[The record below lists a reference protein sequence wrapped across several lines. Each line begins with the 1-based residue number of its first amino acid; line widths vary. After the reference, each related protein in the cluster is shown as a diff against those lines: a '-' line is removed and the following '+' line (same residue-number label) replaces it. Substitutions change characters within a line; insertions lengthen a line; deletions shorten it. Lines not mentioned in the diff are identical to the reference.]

1 VSARLAGLKSAVAA
15 PLLTG
20 SADLAAYA
28 YDGAHERRTP
38 DGVVLARCAEDVR
51 RAVAWCAAAGVPYVA
66 RGAGTNLCGGAVA
79 LKGGVVIA
87 MAGMNRI
94 LSLDTAA
101 RTAVVEPGVVNLH
114 LQNAAAPL
122 GLFYAPDPAS
132 YKVCTLGG
140 NLGENA
146 GGPRCFKYGTTTNHV
161 RAVEA
166 VMPDGTLERFSLSDA
181 GPELV
186 SLMVGSEGT
195 LGIVTKAW
203 LNLVRIPERVV
214 TVLADFESLD
224 AAMSCVAAIVAAG
237 VAPRVLEAMDRL
249 TVDSIE
255 AYVPAGYPRA
265 EAVLLIEV
273 EGSGPQVERDL
284 EAVRRLT
291 ADHGSKGFRLAREAA
306 ERDRLWE
313 GRRSAYA
320 ALARLAPNVSV
331 EDGVV
336 PRDRL
341 PEAARRLTEIAA
353 DHGVVPYLLFHAGD
367 GNLHPN
373 TIYDERD
380 AVQTERVRAAGRDI
394 LRLCV
399 ELGGSISGEHGIG
412 SDKRAAMAW
421 LFSAESLALF
431 RRVKEAFDPHGLAN
445 PDKVIPLPGEAP
457 PGPAAARPE
466 RPLSR
471 EAASLAERVRE
482 KAAAGQPL
490 FVVGSGTK
498 LPPGLKAEQGEVLTT
513 RPLRGLRLDR
523 PNLLVTAEAGVSPAE
538 LKAALEPAGL
548 YVPLPLVPGTLGGLL
563 ATRPWEGIRDAVVAM
578 RLLLSDGTV
587 CEVGS
592 PVVKSVAG
600 YDIPRLLLGS
610 WGTLAVVLDVT
621 LKLSAAR
628 PDVPNDPPP
637 ARRAAMGPWHRR
649 LKTAFDPKGL
659 LNRWAEA
666 APRGAEA
673 AP

>member
-1 VSARLAGLKSAVAA
+1 MSGALSGLARELSAPV
-15 PLLTG
+15 LTS
-20 SADLAAYA
+20 SADRAAYA
-28 YDGAHERRTP
+28 YDGAHERRAP
-38 DGVVLARCAEDVR
+38 DAVVLARTAEDVR
-51 RAVAWCAAAGVPYVA
+51 QAVAWCAKAGVPYVA
-66 RGAGTNLCGGAVA
+66 RGAGTNLCGGTVP

-87 MAGMNRI
+87 LAGLNRI
-94 LSLDTAA
+94 LSLDT
-101 RTAVVEPGVVNLH
+101 RRREAVVEPGVVNLH
-114 LQNAAAPL
+114 LQDAAAPL

-140 NLGENA
+140 NIGENA

-166 VMPDGTLERFSLSDA
+166 VMPDGTLERFSLGDA

-186 SLMVGSEGT
+186 SLLVGSEGT
-195 LGIVTKAW
+195 LGVVTKAW
-203 LNLVRIPERVV
+203 LGLTRLPESVV
-214 TVLADFESLD
+214 AVLADFSSLEE
-224 AAMSCVAAIVAAG
+224 AMACVAGLVAAG
-237 VAPRVLEAMDRL
+237 VRPRVIEAMDRL

-255 AYVPAGYPRA
+255 AYVPAGYPKA

-273 EGSGPQVERDL
+273 EGPPSSVERDL
-284 EAVRRLT
+284 EAVRQTCLR
-291 ADHGSKGFRLAREAA
+291 HGSRGFRLARAAA

-341 PEAARRLTEIAA
+341 PEAARALQDIARG
-353 DHGVVPYLLFHAGD
+353 HGVTPYLLFHAGD

-373 TIYDERD
+373 TVYDERD
-380 AVQTERVRAAGRDI
+380 AAQTAAVRAAGRDI

-399 ELGGSISGEHGIG
+399 ELGGSVSGEHGIG
-412 SDKRAAMAW
+412 ADKRAAMAW
-421 LFSAESLALF
+421 LFPPETLALF
-431 RRVKEAFDPHGLAN
+431 RRVKEAFDPLGLAN
-445 PDKVIPLPGEAP
+445 PDKLIPLPGEVP
-457 PGPAAARPE
+457 EGPAARRPE

-482 KAAAGQPL
+482 KAAAREPL

-498 LPPGLKAEQGEVLTT
+498 LPAGLRAAQKEVLTT
-513 RPLRGLRLDR
+513 RPLRGLSLDR
-523 PNLLVTAEAGVSPAE
+523 PNLLVTAEAGLALSE
-538 LKAALEPAGL
+538 LKAALEPEGL
-548 YVPLPLVPGTLGGLL
+548 YLPLPLVPGTLGGLL
-563 ATRPWEGIRDAVVAM
+563 MTRPWEGVRDAVVAM
-578 RLLLSDGTV
+578 RLLLADGTV

-592 PVVKSVAG
+592 RVVKSVAG
-600 YDIPRLLLGS
+600 YDLPRLLLGS
-610 WGTLAVVLDVT
+610 WGTLAVVLDAT

-628 PDVPNDPPP
+628 PEVPNDPPP

-649 LKTAFDPKGL
+649 LKTAFDPQGL
-659 LNRWAEA
+659 LNRWAE
-666 APRGAEA
+666 GAS
-673 AP
+673 

>member
-1 VSARLAGLKSAVAA
+1 MSGPAAGLRRSLSVPVLEGA
-15 PLLTG
+15 
-20 SADLAAYA
+20 ADLASYA

-38 DGVVLARCAEDVR
+38 DAVVLARSAEDVR
-51 RAVAWCAAAGVPYVA
+51 RTVAWCADAGVPYVA

-79 LKGGVVIA
+79 LKGGVIIA

-94 LSLDTAA
+94 LALDTAA

-132 YKVCTLGG
+132 YKVCTIGG

-166 VMPDGTLERFSLSDA
+166 VMPDGTLERFSLDDA

-186 SLMVGSEGT
+186 SLLVGSEGT
-195 LGIVTKAW
+195 LGVVTKAW
-203 LNLVRIPERVV
+203 LNLVRIPETVV
-214 TVLADFESLD
+214 AVLADFDSLD
-224 AAMSCVAAIVAAG
+224 AAMSCVAGLVAAG
-237 VAPRVLEAMDRL
+237 VSPRVLEAMDRL

-255 AYVPAGYPRA
+255 AYVPAGYPKA

-273 EGSGPQVERDL
+273 EGSPAQVERDL
-284 EAVRRLT
+284 AALRELCRA
-291 ADHGSKGFRLAREAA
+291 HGSKGFRLARETA

-341 PEAARRLTEIAA
+341 PEAARRLKEIAA
-353 DHGVVPYLLFHAGD
+353 GHGVTPYLLFHAGD

-380 AVQTERVRAAGRDI
+380 ALQTEKVRAAGRDI

-421 LFSAESLALF
+421 LFSPESLSLF
-431 RRVKEAFDPHGLAN
+431 RRVKEAFDPRGLAN
-445 PDKVIPLPGEAP
+445 PDKLIPLPGEAP
-457 PGPAAARPE
+457 PGPAAVRPQ

-471 EAASLAERVRE
+471 EAAALVERVRE
-482 KAAAGQPL
+482 KAVAREPL

-498 LPPGLKAEQGEVLTT
+498 LPPGLKAEQKEVLTT

-523 PNLLVTAEAGVSPAE
+523 PNLLVTAEAGVTMAE
-538 LKAALEPAGL
+538 LKAALEPDGL

-563 ATRPWEGIRDAVVAM
+563 ATRPWAGVRDAVVAM
-578 RLLLSDGTV
+578 RLLLADGTV

-600 YDIPRLLLGS
+600 YDLPRLLLGS
-610 WGTLAVVLDVT
+610 WGTLAVVLDAT

-628 PDVPNDPPP
+628 PEIPNDPPP
-637 ARRAAMGPWHRR
+637 ARRPAMGPWHRK
-649 LKTAFDPKGL
+649 LKKAFDPLNL
-659 LNRWAEA
+659 LNRWAE
-666 APRGAEA
+666 GAS
-673 AP
+673 

>member
-1 VSARLAGLKSAVAA
+1 MTAAAGLGKAVVA
-15 PLLTG
+15 PVLTG
-20 SADLAAYA
+20 AADLAAYA
-28 YDGAHERRTP
+28 YDGAHERRRP
-38 DGVVLARCAEDVR
+38 DAVVLARNASDVR
-51 RAVAWCAAAGVPYVA
+51 QAVAWCVKAGVPYVA
-66 RGAGTNLCGGAVA
+66 RGAGTNLCGGTVA
-79 LKGGVVIA
+79 LKGGVIIA
-87 MAGMNRI
+87 MAGMNKI
-94 LSLDTAA
+94 LSLDTA
-101 RTAVVEPGVVNLH
+101 RREAVVEPGVVNLH

-132 YKVCTLGG
+132 YKVCTVGG

-161 RAVEA
+161 RALEA
-166 VMPDGTLERFSLSDA
+166 VMPDGALERFSLEDG
-181 GPELV
+181 GPEIV
-186 SLMVGSEGT
+186 SLLVGSEGT

-203 LNLVRIPERVV
+203 LNLLRVPERVV
-214 TVLADFESLD
+214 AVLADFDSLD
-224 AAMSCVAAIVAAG
+224 AAMACVAGLVAAG

-255 AYVPAGYPRA
+255 AYIPAGYPKA

-273 EGSGPQVERDL
+273 EGSPAHVERDL
-284 EAVRRLT
+284 EALRALCR
-291 ADHGSKGFRLAREAA
+291 AHGSKGFRLAREAA
-306 ERDRLWE
+306 ERERLWE

-341 PEAARRLTEIAA
+341 PQAAKSLREIAA
-353 DHGVVPYLLFHAGD
+353 HHGVTPYLLFHAGD

-373 TIYDERD
+373 TLYDERD
-380 AVQTERVRAAGRDI
+380 AKATEAVRAAGRDI

-421 LFSAESLALF
+421 LFSPESLALF
-431 RRVKEAFDPHGLAN
+431 RRVKESFDPQGLAN
-445 PDKVIPLPGEAP
+445 PDKLLPLPGEAP
-457 PGPAAARPE
+457 PGPAALRKTT
-466 RPLSR
+466 PLSR
-471 EAASLAERVRE
+471 EAASLVERVRE
-482 KAAAGQPL
+482 KAAAREPL

-498 LPPGLKAEQGEVLTT
+498 LPAGLKAEQKEVLTT
-513 RPLRGLRLDR
+513 RPLRAVRLDR
-523 PNLLVTAEAGVSPAE
+523 PNLLATVEAGVTLAE
-538 LKAALEPAGL
+538 LKSALEPDGL

-563 ATRPWEGIRDAVVAM
+563 ATRPWGGVRDAVVAM
-578 RLLLSDGTV
+578 RILLADGTV

-600 YDIPRLLLGS
+600 YDLSRALLGS
-610 WGTLAVVLDVT
+610 WGTLAVVLEVT
-621 LKLSAAR
+621 LKLSAMR
-628 PDVPNDPPP
+628 PDIPNDPPP

-649 LKTAFDPKGL
+649 LKKAFDPSNL
-659 LNRWAEA
+659 LNRWAESA
-666 APRGAEA
+666 A
-673 AP
+673 

>member
-1 VSARLAGLKSAVAA
+1 MSAGLTGLSRALGGPV
-15 PLLTG
+15 LTG
-20 SADLAAYA
+20 AADLATYA
-28 YDGAHERRTP
+28 YDGAHERRAP
-38 DGVVLARCAEDVR
+38 DGVVLARSAEDVR
-51 RAVAWCAAAGVPYVA
+51 RTVAWCAKAGVPYVA
-66 RGAGTNLCGGAVA
+66 RGAGTNLCGGTIA

-166 VMPDGTLERFSLSDA
+166 VMPDGTLERFALDDA
-181 GPELV
+181 GPELM
-186 SLMVGSEGT
+186 SLLVGSEGT

-203 LNLVRIPERVV
+203 LNLVRIPESVV
-214 TVLADFESLD
+214 AVLADFSSLEE
-224 AAMSCVAAIVAAG
+224 AMACVAALVAAG
-237 VAPRVLEAMDRL
+237 VAPRVIEAMDRL

-255 AYVPAGYPRA
+255 AYVPAGYPKA

-273 EGSGPQVERDL
+273 EGAAPQVERDL
-284 EAVRRLT
+284 EALRQLCR
-291 ADHGSKGFRLAREAA
+291 AHGSKGFRLAREAA

-320 ALARLAPNVSV
+320 ALARLAPNVMV

-341 PEAARRLTEIAA
+341 PEAARRLKEIAA
-353 DHGVVPYLLFHAGD
+353 DHKVIPYLLFHAGD

-373 TIYDERD
+373 TVYDERD
-380 AVQTERVRAAGRDI
+380 AAQTERVRSAGRDI

-399 ELGGSISGEHGIG
+399 EVGGSISGEHGIG
-412 SDKRAAMAW
+412 ADKRAAMAW
-421 LFSAESLALF
+421 LFSPESLGLF
-431 RRVKEAFDPHGLAN
+431 RRIKESFDPQGLAN
-445 PDKVIPLPGEAP
+445 PDKLIPLPGEAP
-457 PGPAAARPE
+457 PGPAAARTP

-471 EAASLAERVRE
+471 EAASLVERVRE
-482 KAAAGQPL
+482 KAAAHEPL

-498 LPPGLKAEQGEVLTT
+498 VPPGLKAEQKEVLTT
-513 RPLRGLRLDR
+513 RPLRALRLDR
-523 PNLLVTAEAGVSPAE
+523 PNLLVTAETGVTLAE
-538 LKAALEPAGL
+538 LKAVLEPEGL

-563 ATRPWEGIRDAVVAM
+563 ATRPWAGVREAVVAM

-600 YDIPRLLLGS
+600 YDVPRLLLGS

-628 PDVPNDPPP
+628 P
-637 ARRAAMGPWHRR
+637 
-649 LKTAFDPKGL
+649 
-659 LNRWAEA
+659 
-666 APRGAEA
+666 
-673 AP
+673 